1 MEELFK
7 TGTQGS
13 AIRRKCLVKQSV
25 SRSVDQSLSRS
36 ESQSVRAWLDTP
48 SIRLTDSPATS
59 SSIENI
65 IGQ

>member
-1 MEELFK
+1 MAELFK

-13 AIRRKCLVKQSV
+13 AIRRKCPVKQ
-25 SRSVDQSLSRS
+25 SVDQSLSRS